1 VDALLANAGHGLG
14 RAFLDQDF
22 NEAQHVI
29 NTNITG
35 TIHLIHKVGRDMRG
49 RGQRRSLITGSIAGY
64 MPGPFSAV
72 YNGTKAF
79 INSFSFALRNELKDT
94 GVTVTCL
101 IPGATETEFLRLV
114 SETIS
119 DVTRHRSGGLISF
132 GVLGVLWAA
141 SGGVT
146 AVIGTLNAAYD
157 AREERSFW
165 KIRLIAIS
173 LTVMLALLVV
183 GGTALV
189 MFGDRF
195 AVWFGERL
203 GMGPSFTVSWG
214 VIHYLVGLALL
225 FLGLELIY
233 YFGPNVEQDWKWV
246 TPGAVF
252 AVVSMVVASLLFSL
266 YLRFAPNYSA
276 TYGSL
281 GAVIVLAVALF
292 DGRGHYDWRR
302 GKCRDRTRRGSAL
315 SSKRGIIAT
324 GRRLFD

>member
-1 VDALLANAGHGLG
+1 MNYHWIGALKFKELAVRTWREANEDNILG
-14 RAFLDQDF
+14 RAAELAYYFLLALF
-22 NEAQHVI
+22 PMLIFLTSLVGFLPGLREAIFTALGKFV
-29 NTNITG
+29 
-35 TIHLIHKVGRDMRG
+35 
-49 RGQRRSLITGSIAGY
+49 
-64 MPGPFSAV
+64 PGEAM
-72 YNGTKAF
+72 
-79 INSFSFALRNELKDT
+79 
-94 GVTVTCL
+94 
-101 IPGATETEFLRLV
+101 RLV

-132 GVLGVLWAA
+132 GVLGALWAA
-141 SGGVT
+141 SGGVS
-146 AVIGTLNAAYD
+146 AVMGTLNAAYD

-203 GMGPSFTVSWG
+203 GMGPSFTVIWG

-266 YLRFAPNYSA
+266 YLRFAPDYSA

-281 GAVIVLAVALF
+281 GAVIVLMLWLYLMGAVILIGGEVNAEIA
-292 DGRGHYDWRR
+292 HAA
-302 GKCRDRTRRGSAL
+302 DRPLVQKEGS
-315 SSKRGIIAT
+315 
-324 GRRLFD
+324 

>member
-1 VDALLANAGHGLG
+1 MNYHWIGGLKFKELAVRTWREANEDNILG
-14 RAFLDQDF
+14 RAAELAYYFLLALF
-22 NEAQHVI
+22 PMLIFLTSLVGFLPGLREAIFTALGKFV
-29 NTNITG
+29 
-35 TIHLIHKVGRDMRG
+35 
-49 RGQRRSLITGSIAGY
+49 
-64 MPGPFSAV
+64 PGEAM
-72 YNGTKAF
+72 
-79 INSFSFALRNELKDT
+79 
-94 GVTVTCL
+94 
-101 IPGATETEFLRLV
+101 RLV

-132 GVLGVLWAA
+132 GVLGALWAA

-146 AVIGTLNAAYD
+146 AVMGTLNAAYD

-173 LTVMLALLVV
+173 LTVMLALLVM

-203 GMGPSFTVSWG
+203 GMGPSFTVIWG

-266 YLRFAPNYSA
+266 YLRLAPDYSA

-281 GAVIVLAVALF
+281 GAVIVLMLWLYLMGAVILIGGEINAEIA
-292 DGRGHYDWRR
+292 HAA
-302 GKCRDRTRRGSAL
+302 DRPLVQKEGS
-315 SSKRGIIAT
+315 
-324 GRRLFD
+324 

>member
-1 VDALLANAGHGLG
+1 MNYHWIGGLTFKELAVRTWREANEDNILG
-14 RAFLDQDF
+14 RAAELAYYFLLALF
-22 NEAQHVI
+22 PMLIFLTSLVGFLPGLREAIFMALGKFV
-29 NTNITG
+29 
-35 TIHLIHKVGRDMRG
+35 
-49 RGQRRSLITGSIAGY
+49 
-64 MPGPFSAV
+64 PGEAM
-72 YNGTKAF
+72 
-79 INSFSFALRNELKDT
+79 
-94 GVTVTCL
+94 
-101 IPGATETEFLRLV
+101 RLV

-132 GVLGVLWAA
+132 GVLGAIWAA

-146 AVIGTLNAAYD
+146 AVMGTLNAAYD

-165 KIRLIAIS
+165 KIRLIAIC

-203 GMGPSFTVSWG
+203 GMGPSFTVIWG

-233 YFGPNVEQDWKWV
+233 YFGPNVEQDWKWI

-252 AVVSMVVASLLFSL
+252 AVVSMVVASLLFSV
-266 YLRFAPNYSA
+266 YLRFAPDYSA

-281 GAVIVLAVALF
+281 GAVIVLMLWLYLMGAVILIGGEINAEIS
-292 DGRGHYDWRR
+292 HAA
-302 GKCRDRTRRGSAL
+302 DRPLVQKERS
-315 SSKRGIIAT
+315 
-324 GRRLFD
+324 

>member
-1 VDALLANAGHGLG
+1 MNYHWIGGLTFKELAVRTWREANEDNILG
-14 RAFLDQDF
+14 RAAELAYYFLLALF
-22 NEAQHVI
+22 PMLIFLTSLVGFLPGLREAIFTALGKFV
-29 NTNITG
+29 
-35 TIHLIHKVGRDMRG
+35 
-49 RGQRRSLITGSIAGY
+49 
-64 MPGPFSAV
+64 PGEAM
-72 YNGTKAF
+72 
-79 INSFSFALRNELKDT
+79 
-94 GVTVTCL
+94 
-101 IPGATETEFLRLV
+101 RLV

-132 GVLGVLWAA
+132 GVLGALWAA

-146 AVIGTLNAAYD
+146 AVMGTLNAAYD

-173 LTVMLALLVV
+173 LTVMLALLVM

-203 GMGPSFTVSWG
+203 GMGPSFTVIWG

-266 YLRFAPNYSA
+266 YLRLAPDYSA

-281 GAVIVLAVALF
+281 GAVIVLMLWLYLMGAVILIGGEINAEIA
-292 DGRGHYDWRR
+292 HAA
-302 GKCRDRTRRGSAL
+302 DRPLVQKEGS
-315 SSKRGIIAT
+315 
-324 GRRLFD
+324 

>member
-1 VDALLANAGHGLG
+1 VRTWREANEDNILG
-14 RAFLDQDF
+14 RAAELAYYFLLALF
-22 NEAQHVI
+22 PMLIFLTSLVGFLPGLREAIFTALGKFV
-29 NTNITG
+29 
-35 TIHLIHKVGRDMRG
+35 
-49 RGQRRSLITGSIAGY
+49 
-64 MPGPFSAV
+64 PGEAM
-72 YNGTKAF
+72 
-79 INSFSFALRNELKDT
+79 
-94 GVTVTCL
+94 
-101 IPGATETEFLRLV
+101 RLV

-203 GMGPSFTVSWG
+203 GMGPAFTVIWG
-214 VIHYLVGLALL
+214 VVHYLVGLALL

>member
-1 VDALLANAGHGLG
+1 MNYHWIGGLTFKELAVRTWREANEDNILG
-14 RAFLDQDF
+14 RAAELAYYFLLALF
-22 NEAQHVI
+22 PMLIFLTSLVGFLPGLREAVF
-29 NTNITG
+29 TALG
-35 TIHLIHKVGRDMRG
+35 KFV
-49 RGQRRSLITGSIAGY
+49 
-64 MPGPFSAV
+64 PGEAM
-72 YNGTKAF
+72 
-79 INSFSFALRNELKDT
+79 
-94 GVTVTCL
+94 
-101 IPGATETEFLRLV
+101 RLV

-132 GVLGVLWAA
+132 GVLGALWAA

-146 AVIGTLNAAYD
+146 AVMGTLNAAYD

-173 LTVMLALLVV
+173 LTVMLAVM

-203 GMGPSFTVSWG
+203 GMGPSFTVIWG

-233 YFGPNVEQDWKWV
+233 YFSPNVEQDWKWV

-266 YLRFAPNYSA
+266 YLRFAPDYSA

-281 GAVIVLAVALF
+281 GAVIVLMLWLYLMGAVILIGGEVNAEIA
-292 DGRGHYDWRR
+292 HAA
-302 GKCRDRTRRGSAL
+302 DRPLVQREGS
-315 SSKRGIIAT
+315 
-324 GRRLFD
+324 

>member
-1 VDALLANAGHGLG
+1 MNYHWIGGLTFKELAVRTWREANEDNILG
-14 RAFLDQDF
+14 RAAELAYYFLLALF
-22 NEAQHVI
+22 PMLIFLTSLVGFLPGLREAI
-29 NTNITG
+29 FTA
-35 TIHLIHKVGRDMRG
+35 LGRFV
-49 RGQRRSLITGSIAGY
+49 
-64 MPGPFSAV
+64 PGEAM
-72 YNGTKAF
+72 
-79 INSFSFALRNELKDT
+79 
-94 GVTVTCL
+94 
-101 IPGATETEFLRLV
+101 RLV

-132 GVLGVLWAA
+132 GVLGALWAA

-146 AVIGTLNAAYD
+146 AVIGTLNTAYD
-157 AREERSFW
+157 AREQRSFW
-165 KIRLIAIS
+165 KVRLIAIG

-183 GGTALV
+183 SGTALV

-203 GMGPSFTVSWG
+203 GMGPSFTVIWG

-266 YLRFAPNYSA
+266 YLRFAPDYSA

-281 GAVIVLAVALF
+281 GAVIVLMLWLYLMGAVILIGGEVNAEIA
-292 DGRGHYDWRR
+292 HAA
-302 GKCRDRTRRGSAL
+302 DRSLVQNEGS
-315 SSKRGIIAT
+315 
-324 GRRLFD
+324 

>member
-1 VDALLANAGHGLG
+1 MNYHWIGGLTFKELAVRTWREANEDNILG
-14 RAFLDQDF
+14 RAAELAYYFLLALF
-22 NEAQHVI
+22 PMLIFLTSLVGFLPGLREAIFMALGKFV
-29 NTNITG
+29 
-35 TIHLIHKVGRDMRG
+35 
-49 RGQRRSLITGSIAGY
+49 
-64 MPGPFSAV
+64 PGEAM
-72 YNGTKAF
+72 
-79 INSFSFALRNELKDT
+79 
-94 GVTVTCL
+94 
-101 IPGATETEFLRLV
+101 RLV

-132 GVLGVLWAA
+132 GLLGAIWAA

-146 AVIGTLNAAYD
+146 AVMGTLNAAYD

-165 KIRLIAIS
+165 KIRLIAIC

-203 GMGPSFTVSWG
+203 GMGPSFTVIWG

-266 YLRFAPNYSA
+266 YLRFAPDYSA

-281 GAVIVLAVALF
+281 GAVIVLMLWLYLMGAVILIGGEVNAEIAHAADPPLVQ
-292 DGRGHYDWRR
+292 
-302 GKCRDRTRRGSAL
+302 KEGS
-315 SSKRGIIAT
+315 
-324 GRRLFD
+324 

>member
-1 VDALLANAGHGLG
+1 MNYHWIGGLTFKELAVRTWREANEDNILG
-14 RAFLDQDF
+14 RAAELAYYFLLALF
-22 NEAQHVI
+22 PMLIFLTSLVGFLPGLREAIFTALGKFV
-29 NTNITG
+29 
-35 TIHLIHKVGRDMRG
+35 
-49 RGQRRSLITGSIAGY
+49 
-64 MPGPFSAV
+64 PGEAM
-72 YNGTKAF
+72 
-79 INSFSFALRNELKDT
+79 
-94 GVTVTCL
+94 
-101 IPGATETEFLRLV
+101 RLV

-132 GVLGVLWAA
+132 GVLGALWAA

-146 AVIGTLNAAYD
+146 AVIGTLNTAYD
-157 AREERSFW
+157 AREQRSFW
-165 KIRLIAIS
+165 KVRLIAIG

-183 GGTALV
+183 SGTALV

-203 GMGPSFTVSWG
+203 GMGPSFTVIGG

-266 YLRFAPNYSA
+266 YLRFAPDYSA

-281 GAVIVLAVALF
+281 GAVIVLMLWLYLMGAVILIGGEVNAEIA
-292 DGRGHYDWRR
+292 HAA
-302 GKCRDRTRRGSAL
+302 DRSLVQNEGS
-315 SSKRGIIAT
+315 
-324 GRRLFD
+324 

>member
-1 VDALLANAGHGLG
+1 MNYHWIGGLTFKELAVRTWREANEDNILG
-14 RAFLDQDF
+14 RAAELAYYFLLALF
-22 NEAQHVI
+22 PMLIFLTSLVGFLPGLREAIFTALGKFV
-29 NTNITG
+29 
-35 TIHLIHKVGRDMRG
+35 
-49 RGQRRSLITGSIAGY
+49 
-64 MPGPFSAV
+64 PGEAM
-72 YNGTKAF
+72 
-79 INSFSFALRNELKDT
+79 
-94 GVTVTCL
+94 
-101 IPGATETEFLRLV
+101 RLV

-132 GVLGVLWAA
+132 GVLGALWAA

-146 AVIGTLNAAYD
+146 AVMGTLNAAYD

-173 LTVMLALLVV
+173 LTVMLALLVM

-203 GMGPSFTVSWG
+203 GMGPSFTVIWG

-266 YLRFAPNYSA
+266 YLRFAPDYSA

-281 GAVIVLAVALF
+281 GAVIVLMLWLYLMGAVILIGGEVNAEIA
-292 DGRGHYDWRR
+292 HAA
-302 GKCRDRTRRGSAL
+302 DRPLVQREGS
-315 SSKRGIIAT
+315 
-324 GRRLFD
+324 

>member
-1 VDALLANAGHGLG
+1 MNYHWIGGLTFKELAVRTWREANEDNILG
-14 RAFLDQDF
+14 RAAELAYYFLLALF
-22 NEAQHVI
+22 PMLIFLTSLVGFLPGLREAI
-29 NTNITG
+29 FTA
-35 TIHLIHKVGRDMRG
+35 LGRFV
-49 RGQRRSLITGSIAGY
+49 
-64 MPGPFSAV
+64 PGEAM
-72 YNGTKAF
+72 
-79 INSFSFALRNELKDT
+79 
-94 GVTVTCL
+94 
-101 IPGATETEFLRLV
+101 RLV

-132 GVLGVLWAA
+132 GVLGALWAA

-203 GMGPSFTVSWG
+203 GMGPSFTVIWG

-266 YLRFAPNYSA
+266 YLRFAPDYSA

-281 GAVIVLAVALF
+281 GAVIVLMLWLYLMGAVILIGGEVNAEIA
-292 DGRGHYDWRR
+292 HAA
-302 GKCRDRTRRGSAL
+302 DRPLVQKEGS
-315 SSKRGIIAT
+315 
-324 GRRLFD
+324 

>member
-1 VDALLANAGHGLG
+1 MNYHWIGGLTFKELAVRTWREANEDNILG
-14 RAFLDQDF
+14 RAAELAYYFLLALF
-22 NEAQHVI
+22 PMLIFLTSLVGFLPGLREAIFTALGKFV
-29 NTNITG
+29 
-35 TIHLIHKVGRDMRG
+35 
-49 RGQRRSLITGSIAGY
+49 
-64 MPGPFSAV
+64 PGEAM
-72 YNGTKAF
+72 
-79 INSFSFALRNELKDT
+79 
-94 GVTVTCL
+94 
-101 IPGATETEFLRLV
+101 RLV

-132 GVLGVLWAA
+132 GVLGALWAA

-146 AVIGTLNAAYD
+146 AVMGTLNAAYD

-173 LTVMLALLVV
+173 LTVMLALLVM

-203 GMGPSFTVSWG
+203 GMGPSFTVIWG

-233 YFGPNVEQDWKWV
+233 YFSPNVEQDWKWV

-266 YLRFAPNYSA
+266 YLRFAPDYSA

-281 GAVIVLAVALF
+281 GAVIVLMLWLYLMGAVILIGGEVNAEIA
-292 DGRGHYDWRR
+292 HAA
-302 GKCRDRTRRGSAL
+302 DRPLVQREGS
-315 SSKRGIIAT
+315 
-324 GRRLFD
+324 

>member
-1 VDALLANAGHGLG
+1 MNYHWIGGLTFKELAVRTWREANEDNILG
-14 RAFLDQDF
+14 RAAELAYYFLLALF
-22 NEAQHVI
+22 PMLIFLTSLVGFLPGLREAIFTALGKFV
-29 NTNITG
+29 
-35 TIHLIHKVGRDMRG
+35 
-49 RGQRRSLITGSIAGY
+49 
-64 MPGPFSAV
+64 PGEAM
-72 YNGTKAF
+72 
-79 INSFSFALRNELKDT
+79 
-94 GVTVTCL
+94 
-101 IPGATETEFLRLV
+101 RLV

-132 GVLGVLWAA
+132 GVLGALWAA

-146 AVIGTLNAAYD
+146 AVMGTLNTAYD

-165 KIRLIAIS
+165 KVRLIAIS
-173 LTVMLALLVV
+173 LTVMLALLVM

-203 GMGPSFTVSWG
+203 GMGPSFTVIWG

-266 YLRFAPNYSA
+266 YLRFAPDYSA

-281 GAVIVLAVALF
+281 GAVIVLMLWLYLMGAVILI
-292 DGRGHYDWRR
+292 GREVNAEIAHAV
-302 GKCRDRTRRGSAL
+302 DRPLVQREGS
-315 SSKRGIIAT
+315 
-324 GRRLFD
+324 

>member
-1 VDALLANAGHGLG
+1 MNYHWIGGLTFKELAVRTWREGNEDNILG
-14 RAFLDQDF
+14 RAAELAYYFLLALF
-22 NEAQHVI
+22 PMLIFLTSLVGFLPGLREAIFTALGKFV
-29 NTNITG
+29 
-35 TIHLIHKVGRDMRG
+35 
-49 RGQRRSLITGSIAGY
+49 
-64 MPGPFSAV
+64 PGEAM
-72 YNGTKAF
+72 
-79 INSFSFALRNELKDT
+79 
-94 GVTVTCL
+94 
-101 IPGATETEFLRLV
+101 RLV

-132 GVLGVLWAA
+132 GVLGALWAA

-146 AVIGTLNAAYD
+146 AVMGTLNAAYD

-173 LTVMLALLVV
+173 LTVMLALLVM

-203 GMGPSFTVSWG
+203 GMGPSFTVIWG

-266 YLRFAPNYSA
+266 YLRFAPDYSA

-281 GAVIVLAVALF
+281 GAVIVLMLWLYLMGAVILIGGEVNAEIA
-292 DGRGHYDWRR
+292 HAA
-302 GKCRDRTRRGSAL
+302 DRPLVQREGS
-315 SSKRGIIAT
+315 
-324 GRRLFD
+324 